1 MGVANVLS
9 TINRRLYFF
18 ANFPKNSK
26 SIISTP
32 GLVGVSTN
40 NILVFG
46 CIFDSIVSGSE
57 MLKYVVSIFH
67 FGRYL
72 VNNVCVEPKI
82 LLAETIWSPRSEER
96 RVGKECRCRWVLD
109 H

>member
-9 TINRRLYFF
+9 TINNKWCYC
-18 ANFPKNSK
+18 ASFPNSST

-40 NILVFG
+40 NIWVFG

-67 FGRYL
+67 FGKYF

-82 LLAETIWSPRSEER
+82 LLAETIWSPVSKK
-96 RVGKECRCRWVLD
+96 VTNVL
-109 H
+109 

>member
-9 TINRRLYFF
+9 TINKRLCFF

-40 NILVFG
+40 RILVFG
-46 CIFDSIVSGSE
+46 CILDAIVSGSE
-57 MLKYVVSIFH
+57 ILKYVVSIFH
-67 FGRYL
+67 FGKYF
-72 VNNVCVEPKI
+72 VNNVCVEPKT
-82 LLAETIWSPRSEER
+82 LLAETIWSPASKK
-96 RVGKECRCRWVLD
+96 VTSVL
-109 H
+109 